1 MTATAISVIFQLVKK
16 GFQISGRKNKIM
28 AKVTDMTKG
37 KPAVL
42 LLSFA
47 FPLIL
52 GNLGQQ
58 LYMIVDAI
66 IVGRGVG
73 VKALAAVGATD
84 WTYWLILWVIQAL
97 TQGFATRISHHFGEK
112 NIAKLR
118 KSITMSVFLCV
129 GIGILLTV
137 LALLL
142 VIPMLHVLKTPTD
155 IFDGASSYLFTMFA
169 GTLIVMAYN
178 MASAILRAF
187 GDGKTPL
194 IAMGIAASTNI
205 VLDLLFVLVFGFGI
219 VGAAIA
225 TLIAQLISFLY
236 CLTVIRK
243 IDFIKTQRND
253 WQWDSRIVYELCAM
267 GLPLALQHVLI
278 AIGGMI
284 LQSTINSQG
293 FVFVA
298 GFTATNKIYGLLE
311 SSAFALNY
319 ATTTYIS
326 QNYGAGLYDRIHKGM
341 KSATLIGVIMSFC
354 IAILMIVFGKNIL
367 QLFIDSSDS
376 NATDVLAIAYRY
388 LATMSTLLFSLY
400 LLHIYRSALQGLE
413 NAFCPMFSGIIEFTM
428 RVVAALIFTK
438 IWGSAVIFFAEI
450 LAWVGAAVFVIAAY
464 LVKAKNIP
472 RSQGTKGFWNETNF
486 VECNR

>member
-1 MTATAISVIFQLVKK
+1 
-16 GFQISGRKNKIM
+16 M

-194 IAMGIAASTNI
+194 IAMGIAASANI
-205 VLDLLFVLVFGFGI
+205 VLDLLFVLVFGLGI

-236 CLTVIRK
+236 CLTIIRK

-298 GFTATNKIYGLLE
+298 GFTATNKIFE
-311 SSAFALNY
+311 
-319 ATTTYIS
+319 
-326 QNYGAGLYDRIHKGM
+326 
-341 KSATLIGVIMSFC
+341 
-354 IAILMIVFGKNIL
+354 
-367 QLFIDSSDS
+367 
-376 NATDVLAIAYRY
+376 
-388 LATMSTLLFSLY
+388 
-400 LLHIYRSALQGLE
+400 
-413 NAFCPMFSGIIEFTM
+413 CP
-428 RVVAALIFTK
+428 R
-438 IWGSAVIFFAEI
+438 
-450 LAWVGAAVFVIAAY
+450 
-464 LVKAKNIP
+464 
-472 RSQGTKGFWNETNF
+472 
-486 VECNR
+486 

>member
-194 IAMGIAASTNI
+194 IAMGIAASANI
-205 VLDLLFVLVFGFGI
+205 VLDLLFVLVFGLGI

-236 CLTVIRK
+236 CLTIIRK

-298 GFTATNKIYGLLE
+298 GFTATNKIYWLLE
-311 SSAFALNY
+311 SSACALKY
-319 ATTTYIS
+319 ATSTY
-326 QNYGAGLYDRIHKGM
+326 
-341 KSATLIGVIMSFC
+341 IMSFC
-354 IAILMIVFGKNIL
+354 IATLMIVFGRNIL

-400 LLHIYRSALQGLE
+400 LLHIYRSALQGLG
-413 NAFCPMFSGIIEFTM
+413 NAFCPMFSGIIEFVM
-428 RVVAALIFTK
+428 RVVAALIFTN

-450 LAWVGAAVFVIAAY
+450 LAWIGAAVFVIAAY

-472 RSQGTKGFWNETNF
+472 RSQDTKGFSTKTIY

>member
-1 MTATAISVIFQLVKK
+1 
-16 GFQISGRKNKIM
+16 M

-42 LLSFA
+42 LLFFA

-194 IAMGIAASTNI
+194 IAMGIAASANI
-205 VLDLLFVLVFGFGI
+205 VLDLLFVLVFGLGI

-236 CLTVIRK
+236 CLTIIRK

-326 QNYGAGLYDRIHKGM
+326 QNYGARLYDRIHKGM

-354 IAILMIVFGKNIL
+354 IATLMIVFGRNIL

-400 LLHIYRSALQGLE
+400 LLHIYRSALQGLG
-413 NAFCPMFSGIIEFTM
+413 NAFCPMFSGIIEFVM
-428 RVVAALIFTK
+428 RVVAALIFTN

-472 RSQGTKGFWNETNF
+472 RSQDTKGFSTKTIY